1 MKLLSKEMLMS
12 AAVTTVMIIAALA
25 IYDRFIR
32 ERVVRPMNRLP
43 ETATVVEDSDDE

>member
-12 AAVTTVMIIAALA
+12 AVVTTAMIIAALA

-32 ERVVRPMNRLP
+32 ERVVRPINRLP
-43 ETATVVEDSDDE
+43 ETSTVVEDSDDE